1 MATIILISLLFI
13 LPSRGFIVDIRR
25 GRQQALKL
33 APCHQSCAAY
43 LPRGEDPLGDP
54 SSGSPDRHP
63 REPRDV
69 AGAKVFTLARH
80 LCFSGSGSVGAEAC
94 SSPRSAH
101 SRAACRAKRRARPAS
116 ALEAGLASFHG
127 FGRTGAMSAR
137 TWESEQ
143 TPTKWR
149 NRIYFLRRRPP
160 VRTSLIRPAKES
172 GENWMPMGLP
182 AVFKKRMSGP
192 AALPRPRLLGATMEM
207 PGSFPVIC
215 L

>member
-1 MATIILISLLFI
+1 MS
-13 LPSRGFIVDIRR
+13 SRVFIVDIRR

-33 APCHQSCAAY
+33 APSHQSCAAY

-63 REPRDV
+63 REPCDV
-69 AGAKVFTLARH
+69 AGAKVFALPGH
-80 LCFSGSGSVGAEAC
+80 LCFSGRGSVGVEAW
-94 SSPRSAH
+94 SSRRSAH

-137 TWESEQ
+137 TWESER
-143 TPTKWR
+143 TLRKWR
-149 NRIYFLRRRPP
+149 NRIYFCWRRPP
-160 VRTSLIRPAKES
+160 PRMSLIRPAKES
-172 GENWMPMGLP
+172 GERRTPTGWP
-182 AVFKKRMSGP
+182 AASKKRINGP
-192 AALPRPRLLGATMEM
+192 AALPRSGLSGGTTEM